1 LLNGVVVSTK
11 NPAYYNLEAACQG
24 VLASGTTVPDV
35 NTLRHFPGYGQ
46 IYDLQNIANS
56 SYHAFQT
63 TVRRTHGPLT
73 LGVSYTYSH
82 SIDEASDRSNT
93 TFVNTQDL
101 RSNRASSDFDQ
112 RHLLN
117 VSYVYAIPSLR
128 TYLDRFRDWANDVKK
143 GDKSDDK
150 TPAPA
155 SPSRLSRILLDRWE
169 ISGITLFAS
178 GTPYSVVNGGG
189 SNNIGLPDN
198 AGVANGI
205 GPGSYPDLA
214 RTILPVAPR
223 PNFINGLPNPNTTES
238 FGPLLGNPNMF
249 VAPRGLTFGNA
260 GRNFLNNPHRLN
272 FDIALL
278 KHFKIREG
286 NDLEF
291 RAEAFNLFN
300 HTQFRVYD
308 PNNPG
313 NTGNNVINC
322 YGGADYSAGFVG
334 GGTDCI
340 TGNSFL
346 HPVDAHRSRTMQF
359 GLKYSF

>member
-1 LLNGVVVSTK
+1 
-11 NPAYYNLEAACQG
+11 
-24 VLASGTTVPDV
+24 
-35 NTLRHFPGYGQ
+35 
-46 IYDLQNIANS
+46 
-56 SYHAFQT
+56 
-63 TVRRTHGPLT
+63 
-73 LGVSYTYSH
+73 
-82 SIDEASDRSNT
+82 
-93 TFVNTQDL
+93 
-101 RSNRASSDFDQ
+101 
-112 RHLLN
+112 
-117 VSYVYAIPSLR
+117 
-128 TYLDRFRDWANDVKK
+128 
-143 GDKSDDK
+143 
-150 TPAPA
+150 
-155 SPSRLSRILLDRWE
+155 
-169 ISGITLFAS
+169 
-178 GTPYSVVNGGG
+178 
-189 SNNIGLPDN
+189 
-198 AGVANGI
+198 
-205 GPGSYPDLA
+205 
-214 RTILPVAPR
+214 
-223 PNFINGLPNPNTTES
+223 
-238 FGPLLGNPNMF
+238 MF

-313 NTGNNVINC
+313 NSGNNVINC